1 MNKTWP
7 SYPDAAKS
15 PSSSPSSPF
24 FTSKHDNLF
33 TIQYISNLF
42 IREAMITYYYG
53 SPADKK
59 KKKSE
64 RGWWS
69 NEELCLIIVVR
80 LEEGLRDLSSFQKC
94 CKTCFPLQFQNQL
107 VLTHNHMCI
116 VILPVVLSIHSWFSS
131 IAFNAGLSEPEGGK
145 GSNRPPQIF
154 AYQLTL
160 FQPGDRLYPSHYYFH
175 PHPLD
180 FQNFL
185 RPWIC
190 GMRVRAD
197 NGRS

>member
-1 MNKTWP
+1 MLMNKTWP
-7 SYPDAAKS
+7 PSYADAAKS
-15 PSSSPSSPF
+15 PSPF

-53 SPADKK
+53 SPTFRQKR

-80 LEEGLRDLSSFQKC
+80 QEEGLRDLSSFQKC
-94 CKTCFPLQFQNQL
+94 CKTRFSSTVSKPTTYTQSHVHCNSTGTFEYIPDSAALLSMQGFRNRRGTRGAIDL
-107 VLTHNHMCI
+107 PK
-116 VILPVVLSIHSWFSS
+116 ILPD
-131 IAFNAGLSEPEGGK
+131 
-145 GSNRPPQIF
+145 
-154 AYQLTL
+154 QLTL
-160 FQPGDRLYPSHYYFH
+160 FQTGEDYAHH
-175 PHPLD
+175 ITTPLD

-185 RPWIC
+185 RPWIY
-190 GMRVRAD
+190 GMRVRAN